1 MASDSTDSPLG
12 DILTLLEPFN
22 KKGIKITGD
31 TKLNSDL
38 EIDSVSAMDLIME
51 IEDRFEID
59 IPINLVSDIETVNDL
74 AVIVRQRREQGT

>member
-1 MASDSTDSPLG
+1 
-12 DILTLLEPFN
+12 
-22 KKGIKITGD
+22 
-31 TKLNSDL
+31 
-38 EIDSVSAMDLIME
+38 ME